1 MNETQEIIEAL
12 RRMDL
17 GAAANRIDYLDSL
30 NDGDPDEAPIQV
42 ASLRCLA
49 LFLIEERSLKEP
61 RIGVSSDGL
70 MQIEWR
76 LENDGI
82 LAMQFLSVGQIQFA
96 AIAGNM
102 SKDMTREQLS
112 GTLQKADMMNAIRPF
127 LPGIQSQ

>member
-1 MNETQEIIEAL
+1 MNDIQEIIEAL
-12 RRMDL
+12 RLMDL
-17 GAAANRIDYLDSL
+17 SAAANRIDYLDSL

-42 ASLRCLA
+42 DSLRHLA

-102 SKDMTREQLS
+102 SKDMTREQLG
-112 GTLQKADMMNAIRPF
+112 GTLQKADMMNVIRPF

>member
-17 GAAANRIDYLDSL
+17 GAAAHRIDYLVSL
-30 NDGDPDEAPIQV
+30 DDDDPDEAPIQV

-61 RIGVSSDGL
+61 GIGVSSDGL

-76 LENDGI
+76 LEPDGL
-82 LAMQFLSVGQIQFA
+82 LAMQFLGAGQIQFA
-96 AIAGNM
+96 AMAGNV
-102 SKDMTREQLS
+102 SKDIRREQLS
-112 GTLQKADMMNAIRPF
+112 GTLQKADMMNVIRPF